1 MMIDFVARQ
10 VPADPAHRTRLE
22 LATGQRD
29 VPALVDPEQGMVV
42 TEADDIIAYLDE
54 TYGQRRAAPGGNA
67 PVAPAPPCATSG
79 SRWSGGR
86 VRALTRRGGRFP

>member
-1 MMIDFVARQ
+1 MVELFQCESSDDCARVRRKLSEMMIDFVVRQ

-29 VPALVDPEQGMVV
+29 VPALVDPEQGMIV

-54 TYGQRRAAPGGNA
+54 TYGQRK
-67 PVAPAPPCATSG
+67 VAP
-79 SRWSGGR
+79 
-86 VRALTRRGGRFP
+86 